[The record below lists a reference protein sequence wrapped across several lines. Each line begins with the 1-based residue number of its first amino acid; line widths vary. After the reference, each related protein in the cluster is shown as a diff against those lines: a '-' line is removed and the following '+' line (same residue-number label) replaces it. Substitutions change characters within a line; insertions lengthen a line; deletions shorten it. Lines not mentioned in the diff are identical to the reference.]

1 MNELI
6 KCRGRSCENCGKP
19 INGYAYLVK
28 KAIRVRN
35 PNYKRL
41 FMKPNDEIIIH
52 DDGVLEFPEE
62 VIYSKPKIIEQV
74 WCTDCEIN

>member
-28 KAIRVRN
+28 KAI
-35 PNYKRL
+35 
-41 FMKPNDEIIIH
+41 H
-52 DDGVLEFPEE
+52 DDGAIELPKE
-62 VIYSKPKIIEQV
+62 VTYSKSKIIEEV
-74 WCTDCEIN
+74 WCKD